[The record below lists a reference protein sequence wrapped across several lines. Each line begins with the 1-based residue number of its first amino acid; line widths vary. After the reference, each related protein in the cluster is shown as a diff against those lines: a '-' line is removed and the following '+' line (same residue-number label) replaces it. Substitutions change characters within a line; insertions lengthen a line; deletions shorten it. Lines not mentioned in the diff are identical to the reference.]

1 MNDDHLE
8 AAIAKEERR
17 SQRLRAALTRS
28 QERLKVLLEARRI
41 ARGEDASTGRRKSIP
56 DHVEE
61 ILREQGGAAHMDEIV
76 AALRERGVAAAKETV
91 TTSVWRYVK
100 QKRRFKSLGGNKF
113 MLR

>member
-1 MNDDHLE
+1 
-8 AAIAKEERR
+8 
-17 SQRLRAALTRS
+17 
-28 QERLKVLLEARRI
+28 
-41 ARGEDASTGRRKSIP
+41 
-56 DHVEE
+56 
-61 ILREQGGAAHMDEIV
+61 MDEIV